1 MHLQCFCTEL
11 AESDEGSQSAYGEQG
26 ACSPGTSST
35 GVDVVGPQLSFPQKM
50 DLDVS
55 WK

>member
-1 MHLQCFCTEL
+1 MMKAHSQRM
-11 AESDEGSQSAYGEQG
+11 ESRG

-50 DLDVS
+50 DMDVS